1 MDRAEAAVLID
12 RRRVAWLREDV
23 DAYLRMFHEAF
34 TFTVNGVEVVRG
46 RLALE
51 NAVRRSYLRF
61 RPVSWEF
68 SEIAVQGQHV
78 LAEWVA
84 TTEERATGAARSIG
98 AMSVC
103 EMQDGLAVWQREYR
117 LPAR

>member
-1 MDRAEAAVLID
+1 MERAEAVAFIEK
-12 RRRVAWLREDV
+12 RRDAWLREDINT
-23 DAYLRMFHEAF
+23 YLRMFHDDF

-51 NAVRRSYLRF
+51 NAIRRSYLRF
-61 RPVSWEF
+61 RPAGWEF
-68 SEIAVQGQHV
+68 SEIAVDGQHV

-84 TTEERATGAARSIG
+84 TTEERATGVTRSIR

-103 EMQDGLAVWQREYR
+103 EMHDGLTVWQREYR
-117 LPAR
+117 LRAG